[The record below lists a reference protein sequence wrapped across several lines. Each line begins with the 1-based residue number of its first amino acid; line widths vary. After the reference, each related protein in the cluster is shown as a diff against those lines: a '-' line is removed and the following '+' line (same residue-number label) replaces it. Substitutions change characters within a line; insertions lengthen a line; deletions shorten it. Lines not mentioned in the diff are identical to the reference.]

1 MSDIFDEVDEEL
13 RAERAQKMWQR
24 YGGYV
29 TGLMLLVIGG
39 VAGWQGWE
47 WWQNRQ
53 TVQAATAFLEIQRA
67 TEADNANYAE
77 MARRFESV
85 AANAPAGYR
94 TLARLRA
101 AALHSEV
108 GERDQALA
116 LWDAV
121 ANDTQA
127 DQLYR
132 DLAALLWSLHGV
144 DTADPARIAAR
155 IAPLTQPGNA
165 WQASAREVKGLL
177 ALRQG
182 NTAEARDTLRALAND
197 STAPQGV
204 RDRAGRIAA
213 GIGG

>member
-1 MSDIFDEVDEEL
+1 LADIFDEVDEEM
-13 RAERAQKMWQR
+13 RAERAQKLWQR

-29 TGLMLLVIGG
+29 TGLLLLVLGG

-53 TVQAATAFLEIQRA
+53 TMQAATAFIEAQRA
-67 TEADNANYAE
+67 TEAEGANYAE
-77 MARRFESV
+77 MARRFEAI
-85 AANAPAGYR
+85 AADAPPGYR

-101 AALHSEV
+101 AALYSET
-108 GERDQALA
+108 GDRDKARA

-121 ANDTQA
+121 ASDTAA
-127 DQLYR
+127 DPLYR
-132 DLAALLWSLHGV
+132 DLASLYWTLHGL
-144 DTADPARIAAR
+144 DGTDPAILAAR
-155 IAPLTQPGNA
+155 IAPLTRADGP
-165 WQASAREVKGLL
+165 WRASAREVQGLV

-197 STAPQGV
+197 TTAPQGV

>member
-1 MSDIFDEVDEEL
+1 LSDIFDEVDEEL

-53 TVQAATAFLEIQRA
+53 TLQAAAAYIETQRA
-67 TEADNANYAE
+67 TEAEGANYAE
-77 MARRFESV
+77 MARRFEAV
-85 AANAPAGYR
+85 AANAPVGYR

-127 DQLYR
+127 DPLYR

-144 DTADPARIAAR
+144 DSADPAQIAAR
-155 IAPLTQPGNA
+155 IAPLTQPGNP

-182 NTAEARDTLRALAND
+182 NTAEARDTMRALAND
-197 STAPQGV
+197 TTAPQGV